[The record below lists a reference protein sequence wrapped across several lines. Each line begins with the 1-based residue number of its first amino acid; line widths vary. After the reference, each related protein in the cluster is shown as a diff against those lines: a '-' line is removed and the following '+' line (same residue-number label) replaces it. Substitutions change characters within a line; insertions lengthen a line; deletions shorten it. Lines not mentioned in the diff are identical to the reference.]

1 MTRTVDQVLESIDAS
16 IEDVLHDV
24 MTIEDDRGYQVDECM
39 IELAFLIG
47 EYRKLRQTRDL
58 SVLNYRTKEM
68 HVD

>member
-24 MTIEDDRGYQVDECM
+24 MTIEDDRGYQVDEYM